1 MPCKSIYFAAYSDVL
16 LARRGLASTMVFV
29 PIMSVGALQ
38 PMVHLEE
45 LTKEPDY
52 MLVEW
57 IAALELQQRGKLK
70 AVLPIFVAAKNNFFA
85 EANAAFG
92 GVSGLPDRV
101 PKATIERVLFH
112 LEETTN
118 DSSIEK
124 LRKLMGETTAV
135 EREATIRRVVEALL
149 KFQGCK
155 YSYAEANME
164 PCVSSLHGL
173 LSGCLHR
180 VAMAA
185 GKEKLPLPLDH
196 QMQAFA
202 DGEL

>member
-1 MPCKSIYFAAYSDVL
+1 
-16 LARRGLASTMVFV
+16 MVFV

-38 PMVHLEE
+38 PMVHTEE
-45 LTKEPDY
+45 LTEEPDY

-70 AVLPIFVAAKNNFFA
+70 AVLPIFVASTNNFFA
-85 EANAAFG
+85 EADAAFG
-92 GVSGLPDRV
+92 GVRGLPDLV
-101 PKATIERVLFH
+101 PNATIERVRFH

-118 DSSIEK
+118 DNSIEK
-124 LRKLMGETTAV
+124 LRKLMGETTAAK
-135 EREATIRRVVEALL
+135 RDATIRRVVEALL

-155 YSYAEANME
+155 YSYVEADME

-173 LSGCLHR
+173 VSGFVHR

-185 GKEKLPLPLDH
+185 GSDKLPLPLDH
-196 QMQAFA
+196 QIQAFA